1 MTAFKIRTREQQYLA
16 FPLISGMISALAGL
30 SCLFAIPADPGNALI
45 WGFSLLR
52 LIEGLVIIVFLCT
65 CLLLVLKIACNP
77 DFAMCCSDFLG
88 WQNPIPWSLNIAWIG
103 CLLGAGFI
111 AAGFW
116 LLPERAQLLERLLP
130 LLGCIL
136 VFLIAFSVAVILRYR
151 KSDLIQF
158 ILHLLCISLMTFFA
172 GFLAGLLLF
181 PAKIGL
187 ILRQGSILVP
197 LLLSIVLMYTFKRQD
212 LRGTT
217 VAFLVI
223 CLLFGGALV
232 GLWASGKTD
241 LNIIA
246 GLLPF
251 NDANGYFHGGRLLA
265 EGRLF
270 HPFSAKRPL
279 FPALLGVLYWLSG
292 ENLQI
297 TLGCLTILLIL
308 AVYLSSR
315 EINKTA
321 GYAAA
326 AFLVL
331 GSFLF
336 IRRFIGSTMSE
347 VLGMPL
353 GMIGFAFFWN
363 AAARHR
369 LKDAAAGM
377 LMLCL
382 GLFSRAGP
390 FFIIPMLVIWGG
402 WIFRDKG
409 KISWKSAGILAAAAC
424 LGLVIHLVIYYGLS
438 EMNSSSMANFSYTLY
453 GLVAGGKGWKQYMV
467 DHPDVLNLIEPYQS
481 QAIYTYAWEMFKEKP
496 AGILQGAICY
506 WQAFFTMEWSG
517 LFGYIEGAT
526 LAESLAGRWAMAVIS
541 MGGLIVCLRNFR
553 KPEYSLVLAGA
564 VGILLS
570 VPFVPTTDAEIRTY
584 AAGLP
589 WMIGPGMLGIKELS
603 IWFHRKEIRNSDQPA
618 GSTTSSGMW
627 LLAAGLVLML
637 SILPLI
643 LHAAVK
649 PIEKPAAS
657 FCQSGE
663 AQAITTVSRGSYIS
677 VIPDTTRT
685 QSFVPELRNTDY
697 RQSLHDAP
705 MYTTALRLLRIQPG
719 YSFFTGYNLDNQM
732 MEDFV
737 APTELFESH
746 QGQVVLC
753 GWREID
759 ESGDGLFYADKA
771 TTLAPTIEMP

>member
-1 MTAFKIRTREQQYLA
+1 MTALKIRTREQQYLA
-16 FPLISGMISALAGL
+16 FPLISGMVSALAGL
-30 SCLFAIPADPGNALI
+30 GCLFTIPADPGNALI

-52 LIEGLVIIVFLCT
+52 LIEGLVIIVFFCT
-65 CLLLVLKIACNP
+65 CLLLVLKIVRNP
-77 DFAMCCSDFLG
+77 DFAIRCSDFLG
-88 WQNPIPWSLNIAWIG
+88 WQNPVPLSLDIAWTG
-103 CLLGAGFI
+103 WLLGTGFV

-116 LLPERAQLLERLLP
+116 LFPERTPFIERLLP
-130 LLGCIL
+130 LFGCVL
-136 VFLIAFSVAVILRYR
+136 VFLLVFTVAAVLQPG
-151 KSDLIQF
+151 KHDLIQ
-158 ILHLLCISLMTFFA
+158 ITLHLFRISLVTFCA
-172 GFLAGLLLF
+172 GLLAGLLLF

-187 ILRQGSILVP
+187 ILRQGNLLVP
-197 LLLSIVLMYTFKRQD
+197 LLLFLVLMYAFERRD
-212 LRGTT
+212 LRWRT
-217 VAFLVI
+217 VVFLVI
-223 CLLFGGALV
+223 SLLFGSALV
-232 GLWASGKTD
+232 GVWASGKTD

-297 TLGCLTILLIL
+297 TLGCLTLLLIL

-331 GSFLF
+331 GAFLF

-363 AAARHR
+363 AASRHR

-382 GLFSRAGP
+382 GLLSRAGP

-409 KISWKSAGILAAAAC
+409 KMSWKSAGILAAAAC
-424 LGLVIHLVIYYGLS
+424 LGLVIHLAIYYGLS
-438 EMNSSSMANFSYTLY
+438 EESSSSMANFSYTLY

-467 DHPDVLNLIEPYQS
+467 DHPDVLNLVEPYQS
-481 QAIYTYAWEMFKEKP
+481 QAIYAYAWEMFKARP
-496 AGILQGAICY
+496 VGILQGAICY

-541 MGGLIVCLRNFR
+541 MGGLVVCLRNIR
-553 KPEYSLVLAGA
+553 KPEYSMVLAGA
-564 VGILLS
+564 AGILLS

-603 IWFHRKEIRNSDQPA
+603 QWFHRKEIPKVDLQAENSI
-618 GSTTSSGMW
+618 SYGMW
-627 LLAAGLVLML
+627 FLAAGLVLML
-637 SILPLI
+637 SIFPLI

-649 PIEKPAAS
+649 PVEKPAAS

-685 QSFVPELRNTDY
+685 QSFVPELRDSDY